1 MNKLDELEK
10 LVENDLR
17 LIEKGVISFGNY
29 KTFVDATRKLIKV
42 ARAGQEIG
50 REYLKCHQNPHNDPV
65 VRWREIR
72 RLVDALKELE
82 K

>member
-1 MNKLDELEK
+1 MNKLDELESR
-10 LVENDLR
+10 VEDTKYVE
-17 LIEKGVISFGNY
+17 IESKVILE
-29 KTFVDATRKLIKV
+29 LIKV

-50 REYLKCHQNPHNDPV
+50 WEYLKCPQNPHNDPV
-65 VRWREIR
+65 VRWREIH